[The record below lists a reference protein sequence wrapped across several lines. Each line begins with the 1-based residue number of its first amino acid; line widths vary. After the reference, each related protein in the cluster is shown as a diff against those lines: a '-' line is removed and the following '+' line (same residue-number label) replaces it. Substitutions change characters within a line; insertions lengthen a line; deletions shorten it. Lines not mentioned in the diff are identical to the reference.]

1 MNKPKSQRLDLTTMT
16 GEQIADLILNGKYT
30 KSALWAFISRNGGA
44 DAVHARFPQ
53 IAVCLHILKQERKKA
68 KHARAVKSVLK
79 PLSNQRAA
87 GMELTE
93 ILRPILEGH
102 RQLYLSKLNLTLT
115 HEQIIMF
122 LVATTGAEELEAY
135 GFPLIGEFPT
145 ATAA

>member
-44 DAVHARFPQ
+44 DAVHARLPQ
-53 IAVCLHILKQERKKA
+53 IAVCLQILKQARKKA
-68 KHARAVKSVLK
+68 KQARVVKTVLK

-102 RQLYLSKLNLTLT
+102 RQLYLSKLNLALT
-115 HEQIIMF
+115 HEQIIML
-122 LVATTGAEELEAY
+122 LVAITGAEELESY

>member
-1 MNKPKSQRLDLTTMT
+1 M
-16 GEQIADLILNGKYT
+16 
-30 KSALWAFISRNGGA
+30 WAFISRNGGA

-87 GMELTE
+87 GMELTD

-102 RQLYLSKLNLTLT
+102 RQLYLDKLGLSLTP
-115 HEQIIMF
+115 EQVIML
-122 LVATTGAEELEAY
+122 LVAVNGAEELESY

>member
-1 MNKPKSQRLDLTTMT
+1 MNKPKSQRLDLTMDRRA
-16 GEQIADLILNGKYT
+16 IADLILNGKYT

-68 KHARAVKSVLK
+68 KHARAVKTVLK

-93 ILRPILEGH
+93 YFAQSWKVIASFI
-102 RQLYLSKLNLTLT
+102 
-115 HEQIIMF
+115 
-122 LVATTGAEELEAY
+122 
-135 GFPLIGEFPT
+135 
-145 ATAA
+145 

>member
-44 DAVHARFPQ
+44 GAVHARFPQ
-53 IAVCLHILKQERKKA
+53 IAVCLNILKQERKKA

-93 ILRPILEGH
+93 ILSPILEGH
-102 RQLYLSKLNLTLT
+102 RQLYLSKLNLDLT
-115 HEQIIMF
+115 PEQVIML
-122 LVATTGAEELEAY
+122 LVAVNGAEELKSY

>member
-1 MNKPKSQRLDLTTMT
+1 MNKPKSQRLDLTTMA

-79 PLSNQRAA
+79 PLSNKYAEGNSLTQILNPVLQGYR
-87 GMELTE
+87 ELYRE
-93 ILRPILEGH
+93 
-102 RQLYLSKLNLTLT
+102 KLNLDLT
-115 HEQIIMF
+115 PEQVILLLI
-122 LVATTGAEELEAY
+122 ATDGVERLESY

>member
-44 DAVHARFPQ
+44 DAVHARLPQ

-68 KHARAVKSVLK
+68 KQARAFKIVLK
-79 PLSNQRAA
+79 PLSNQRAV
-87 GMELTE
+87 GMELIE

-102 RQLYLSKLNLTLT
+102 RQLYLNKFNLALT
-115 HEQIIMF
+115 HEQIILL
-122 LVATTGAEELEAY
+122 LVAVKGAEELEAY

-145 ATAA
+145 TTA

>member
-68 KHARAVKSVLK
+68 KQARAFKTILK

-87 GMELTE
+87 GMQLTE

-102 RQLYLSKLNLTLT
+102 RQLYLNKFNLALT
-115 HEQIIMF
+115 HEQIIML
-122 LVATTGAEELEAY
+122 LVAVSDAEELEAY
-135 GFPLIGEFPT
+135 GYPLAGEFPT
-145 ATAA
+145 ANAA

>member
-102 RQLYLSKLNLTLT
+102 RQLYLDKLGLSMT
-115 HEQIIMF
+115 HEQIIML
-122 LVATTGAEELEAY
+122 LVAVHGTEALESYGYPIIGDFPVTTEA
-135 GFPLIGEFPT
+135 
-145 ATAA
+145 

>member
-53 IAVCLHILKQERKKA
+53 IAVCLQILKQERKKA
-68 KHARAVKSVLK
+68 KQARAFKTVLK
-79 PLSNQRAA
+79 PLSEKYAK
-87 GMELTE
+87 GHSLTE
-93 ILRPILEGH
+93 ILAPVLQGYRT
-102 RQLYLSKLNLTLT
+102 LYREKLNLDLTL
-115 HEQIIMF
+115 EQVILLLI
-122 LVATTGAEELEAY
+122 ATDGVERLESY
-135 GFPLIGEFPT
+135 GYTCAGEFPT

>member
-1 MNKPKSQRLDLTTMT
+1 MNKPKSQRLDLTSMT
-16 GEQIADLILNGKYT
+16 GEEIAQLILFGKYT

-44 DAVHARFPQ
+44 DAVHAKHPQ

-68 KHARAVKSVLK
+68 KQARAFKTILK

-87 GMELTE
+87 GMELTD

-102 RQLYLSKLNLTLT
+102 RQLYLDKLGLSLT
-115 HEQIIMF
+115 HEQIIML
-122 LVATTGAEELEAY
+122 LVAVSGAEELEAY
-135 GFPLIGEFPT
+135 GYPLAGEFPT